1 MTATYLYALV
11 RADHKKTPPLARARR
26 GVPDAEA
33 VRLLDAGGGLWL
45 VAASVPRARYD
56 EAALE
61 AGLRDLDWVTECG
74 VRHQAVVDHFLGA
87 DALVPMKLFTIFLSD
102 ERALAHVK
110 RRRKTIDRVLA
121 RVAGRVEWGLRLT
134 LDERRALQQADRKAS
149 KGAPSTGGG
158 AAFLLRKKTLHDT
171 ARALQ
176 SEARDRAEAI
186 FESLASRADD
196 ARRRPPI
203 DPELGARLLLDAA
216 YLVPARDSKP
226 FRGAVAKLARA
237 LPDGYQVTLTGPW
250 PAYNFVVEGA

>member
-11 RADHKKTPPLARARR
+11 RSAKKPSLARAPR
-26 GVPDAEA
+26 GVPKSAQP
-33 VRLLDAGGGLWL
+33 RLLDAGDGLWL
-45 VAASVPRARYD
+45 VAAGVPGDRYGE
-56 EAALE
+56 EALAD
-61 AGLRDLDWVTECG
+61 GLRDLDWVSECALAHEAM
-74 VRHQAVVDHFLGA
+74 VEHFIGA
-87 DALVPMKLFTIFLSD
+87 DAVVPMKLFTIFLSD

-110 RRRKTIDRVLA
+110 KRRRSMERVLA

-134 LDERRALQQADRKAS
+134 LDERRALAQADKKAS
-149 KGAPSTGGG
+149 KSAPSSSSG

-176 SEARDRAEAI
+176 TEARDRAEEI
-186 FESLASRADD
+186 FESLASRAAD

-216 YLVPARDSKP
+216 YLVPAREAKG
-226 FRGAVAKLARA
+226 FRGAVAGLARA

-250 PAYNFVVEGA
+250 PPYNFVADGA